1 MAALSWDR
9 GTQTMQPTKSIIF
22 FCGPLEKKVV
32 DLFMF
37 YIPGNLDF
45 WIWKKWEN
53 WLSKDL
59 CWIYDNVQEK
69 PFLVIITNGDSGA

>member
-1 MAALSWDR
+1 
-9 GTQTMQPTKSIIF
+9 
-22 FCGPLEKKVV
+22 
-32 DLFMF
+32 MF